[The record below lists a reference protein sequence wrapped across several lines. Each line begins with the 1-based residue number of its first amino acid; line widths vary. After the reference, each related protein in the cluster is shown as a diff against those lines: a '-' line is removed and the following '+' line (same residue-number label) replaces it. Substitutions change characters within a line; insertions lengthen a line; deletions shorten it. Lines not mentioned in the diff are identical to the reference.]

1 MPKIPCMLENNR
13 YNSNSDTLKI
23 IFGKTV
29 KKGSNRRHICC
40 KDHRR
45 LFPFSTVLPKI
56 IFSVFYVIFI
66 HLNIRAKFL
75 LNISPLKIELIVIIF

>member
-29 KKGSNRRHICC
+29 EKGSNGRHICC
-40 KDHRR
+40 KDHQR
-45 LFPFSTVLPKI
+45 LFPFSTV
-56 IFSVFYVIFI
+56 FT
-66 HLNIRAKFL
+66 
-75 LNISPLKIELIVIIF
+75 